1 MDTFLPVI
9 RSVAG
14 GMNPRLDVN
23 DEQWRITLSQHSQKN
38 TARLW
43 DAFCD
48 TCLP

>member
-1 MDTFLPVI
+1 MDTVLPVI

-14 GMNPRLDVN
+14 GIHPRLDVN
-23 DEQWRITLSQHSQKN
+23 DEQWRITLNQHSQKN

-48 TCLP
+48 KCLP